1 MRRLLLAVAV
11 LAIVWG
17 TSHRAAAQAWT
28 LDAVATEGELDAEAL
43 RAALE
48 TVRPELAG
56 CAPGAGPYRFVFI
69 MSVRRN
75 GSVGEARAERG
86 EPALMPARPARCIRH
101 ALLEVVFPEAAG
113 TVRATLALG
122 GSAEAP
128 PPPSGG
134 PAPTGPTGP
143 TATGPTATGPTPTG
157 PTASGP
163 TASGP
168 IGSGPTA
175 SGPIRSGPIATGPTA
190 TGPIATGPV
199 ATGAPRS
206 TDITVGI
213 PSSSDPGAAAL
224 RDAIIAARPSLIA
237 CYASALSADPSLRGE
252 GSLHLTI
259 DASGHV
265 RRAMLATTEA
275 LASALATCIAT
286 AARSWTFAVS
296 AEVNASIPL
305 SFGTPGE

>member
-1 MRRLLLAVAV
+1 
-11 LAIVWG
+11 
-17 TSHRAAAQAWT
+17 
-28 LDAVATEGELDAEAL
+28 
-43 RAALE
+43 
-48 TVRPELAG
+48 
-56 CAPGAGPYRFVFI
+56 
-69 MSVRRN
+69 
-75 GSVGEARAERG
+75 
-86 EPALMPARPARCIRH
+86 MPARPARCIRH

-143 TATGPTATGPTPTG
+143 TATGPTATGPTP
-157 PTASGP
+157 SGP
-163 TASGP
+163 TP
-168 IGSGPTA
+168 SGPTA